1 MPQFNVELPETVKK
15 AIIRLQ
21 GKQQA
26 ENGEKMFLTEIT
38 LDAFSLWF
46 AVDGLGLTEAFE
58 EAKKRALEKLLADSK
73 LELSGEDVATLM
85 RNIRKAVDDG
95 EKPLDRT

>member
-1 MPQFNVELPETVKK
+1 MRQFNVELPETVKK

-26 ENGEKMFLTEIT
+26 ENGEKMSLTEIT

-73 LELSGEDVATLM
+73 LELSEEDVATLM

-95 EKPLDRT
+95 EKTLDRT

>member
-1 MPQFNVELPETVKK
+1 MRQFNVELPETVKK

-26 ENGEKMFLTEIT
+26 ENGEKMSLTEIT

>member
-1 MPQFNVELPETVKK
+1 MRQFNVELPDPVKK
-15 AIIRLQ
+15 AISRLQ

-26 ENGEKMFLTEIT
+26 QNGEKMSLTEIT

-46 AVDGLGLTEAFE
+46 AVDGLGLSEAFE
-58 EAKKRALEKLLADSK
+58 EAKKRALEKLLEDSK

-85 RNIRKAVDDG
+85 RSIRKAVDEGAVDG
-95 EKPLDRT
+95 

>member
-1 MPQFNVELPETVKK
+1 MRQFNVELPDPVKK

-26 ENGEKMFLTEIT
+26 QNGEKMSLTEIT

-46 AVDGLGLTEAFE
+46 AVDGLGLSEAFE
-58 EAKKRALEKLLADSK
+58 EAKKRALEKLLEDSK

-85 RNIRKAVDDG
+85 RSIRKAVDEGAVDG
-95 EKPLDRT
+95 RT